1 MKIEKCENKF
11 EDLMQKDQNKTSCWM
26 LIQEK
31 KPLIP
36 EVSMPMDWLGK
47 VFFKSDLGFKTFNAN
62 EIESL

>member
-1 MKIEKCENKF
+1 MKIEKCENTF

-31 KPLIP
+31 KPSIL
-36 EVSMPMDWLGK
+36 EFSMPMGWLGK
-47 VFFKSDLGFKTFNAN
+47 VFFKSDLGFTTFNAN